1 MVKSNDD
8 KIYFSATTII
18 LLILVLFFVIDKAKD
33 KINQLQ
39 HEIDNNIFIIDSLQH
54 EIDTLHWEQDIF
66 YNNIDNKIISAIMF
80 VESSYN
86 NLAYNPN
93 EDAVGCLQIR
103 KCMVDDI
110 NRILKRQNLPV
121 RYSYNDRWSRNKSIQ
136 MFDIYCKYYKLNTAE
151 EIARCWNGGPNG
163 MQNEMTVGYWEKVSN
178 KLDI

>member
-110 NRILKRQNLPV
+110 NRILRRKSSPIRFTYYLTNLNQECITFSCEV
-121 RYSYNDRWSRNKSIQ
+121 
-136 MFDIYCKYYKLNTAE
+136 
-151 EIARCWNGGPNG
+151 
-163 MQNEMTVGYWEKVSN
+163 
-178 KLDI
+178 

>member
-110 NRILKRQNLPV
+110 
-121 RYSYNDRWSRNKSIQ
+121 
-136 MFDIYCKYYKLNTAE
+136 
-151 EIARCWNGGPNG
+151 
-163 MQNEMTVGYWEKVSN
+163 
-178 KLDI
+178 